1 MTTQNATSTYIP
13 LDAAESAALSDV
25 QTLLPLPVYEE
36 LDRLIAQAVDK
47 ADQSRPTPGAK
58 PARSHHSISIDGPR
72 GSGKTSVLLNLKSY
86 IAQVDQSGLREN
98 EKHLLP
104 HIHVLEPIDPT
115 LLENGESLFLH
126 IIVAA
131 VLRDEDI
138 KEAQRNKPEK
148 ARELNRCL
156 EQLAQGLEAV
166 DQQQTRHGLDKI
178 RAMFG
183 NQHLAECV
191 LAFFEAALN
200 LLGKKLLVL
209 PIDDVDT
216 SLNRAFE
223 NLEIIRRYLTWSC
236 VLPIV
241 SGDRGL
247 YDEVTWRD
255 FHGRL
260 TKDSNYLRG
269 QAYEI
274 AVDLAHEYQ
283 RKILPLPRRLT
294 MPEVS
299 EYWSKQDVQ
308 IKSHA
313 KDQAALSLRNFL
325 AWLSSFVSG
334 PVNGLEDS
342 RLNIP
347 IPSIRA
353 LAQLINKSG
362 ELIPALPEAVR
373 KAESPLEVERAWQ
386 MPTLPL
392 NVLRAFEDRHQTIR
406 KDKKRDYA
414 AAYDV
419 FTSELDKAVPVNH
432 SMPGDMAGEWL
443 RRLEDYFFHEPKGAK
458 VYLALRAALAWSE
471 RRQDQ
476 QERFRSG
483 VFATPLFQP
492 LKHQDAEFKNFDQAG
507 MDGLSDWATQLKD
520 RLPEGWVTE
529 IGQKKTFLPYPVP
542 EVGINTARKWRP
554 ELIIQQYQTDREW
567 EAEKV
572 VKDQAVFL
580 MSLLTQHNFYTNA
593 YQTEMLNIGRVFEL
607 LISSLVGPVTLAD
620 LQRIQREA
628 PFFSTR
634 DLAPTKQI
642 DANKRTTKEN
652 GDESLDAQEDESQ
665 NEPDEQLLQLHEEI
679 VAWRELHQLDQVSFA
694 PWLIYKV
701 FNKVYSQ
708 VASNE
713 YFSNGMTDL
722 GRALKI
728 PGMVFYATWS
738 AFGSFEKGA
747 LFGLSEDVATVNLR
761 TPKNFESSMLF
772 KKNVSP
778 LVWTEKYGQQTR
790 TATYFLRDHPL
801 KSWID
806 QVLSIN
812 WLKNSDVAGKDK
824 QVKTNKLGH
833 VPRGASKLSVQQW
846 LCQVLELEDGTRLT
860 EAAIRRG
867 LSGKPFAL
875 CERLILELSLTYPS
889 ARNTLARVEKVVKS
903 LFPEHF

>member
-1 MTTQNATSTYIP
+1 MTDRTPNNSSTYIP
-13 LDAAESAALSDV
+13 LDAAESAVLSDV
-25 QTLLPLPVYEE
+25 QTLLPLTVYEE

-47 ADQSRPTPGAK
+47 VDQSSQAPSGK
-58 PARSHHSISIDGPR
+58 PVRSHHAISIDGPR

-86 IAQVDQSGLREN
+86 IALVDQSGQRQK
-98 EKHLLP
+98 EKRLLP

-115 LLENGESLFLH
+115 LLEDGESLFLH

-156 EQLAQGLEAV
+156 EQLAHGLEGV
-166 DQQQTRHGLDKI
+166 EQQQTRHGLDKI

-191 LAFFEAALN
+191 LAFFEAALC
-200 LLGKKLLVL
+200 LLDKKLLVL

-274 AVDLAHEYQ
+274 AIDLAHEYQ
-283 RKILPLPRRLT
+283 RKILPLPRRLE
-294 MPEVS
+294 MPKVS
-299 EYWSKQDVQ
+299 EYWTKGNVQ
-308 IKSHA
+308 IKRHA
-313 KDQAALSLRNFL
+313 TDEAALSLRNFH
-325 AWLSSFVSG
+325 AWLTSFVSG

-342 RLNIP
+342 RLDIP

-362 ELIPALPEAVR
+362 DLIPALPETIR
-373 KAESPLEVERAWQ
+373 KAESPLEVARAWQ

-392 NVLRAFEDRHQTIR
+392 HVLRAFEDRHQTLR

-419 FTSELDKAVPVNH
+419 FASELAKAEPVNH
-432 SMPGDMAGEWL
+432 RMSDDMAGKWVIRMKE
-443 RRLEDYFFHEPKGAK
+443 YFSHEPQGAK
-458 VYLALRAALAWSE
+458 IFLALEASLAWSE

-476 QERFRSG
+476 QEQFRSG
-483 VFATPLFQP
+483 VFSTPLFQP
-492 LKHQDAEFKNFDQAG
+492 LKHQDAKFKNFDQVG
-507 MDGLSDWATQLKD
+507 MDGLSDWAAQLKD

-529 IGQKKTFLPYPVP
+529 IGQQKTFLPYPVP

-554 ELIIQQYQTDREW
+554 EQIIRQHQTGRSG

-572 VKDQAVFL
+572 VKDRAVFL

-593 YQTEMLNIGRVFEL
+593 YQAEMLNIGRVFEL

-642 DANKRTTKEN
+642 TPKPGTTKEN
-652 GDESLDAQEDESQ
+652 GDDSQDAQEDESQ
-665 NEPDEQLLQLHEEI
+665 NEPDEQLLQLHAEI

-713 YFSNGMTDL
+713 NSPSRSIDL
-722 GRALKI
+722 GSALKI

-747 LFGLSEDVATVNLR
+747 LFGLSEEVATVNLR
-761 TPKNFESSMLF
+761 TPENFESSMLF
-772 KKNVSP
+772 KKNVLP
-778 LVWTEKYGQQTR
+778 LVWGHDYGMWTR
-790 TATYFLRDHPL
+790 TATYYLATHPL
-801 KSWID
+801 RYWMD
-806 QVLSIN
+806 DVLSVSWSQASSREN
-812 WLKNSDVAGKDK
+812 PSELKPAPDKAEPWLCSQLGIEQQSILRTSRIAAALRIGEFTLDQAGKLFVEFV
-824 QVKTNKLGH
+824 QRF
-833 VPRGASKLSVQQW
+833 PRATAVADRMEK
-846 LCQVLELEDGTRLT
+846 
-860 EAAIRRG
+860 AIQ
-867 LSGKPFAL
+867 LVFS
-875 CERLILELSLTYPS
+875 ET
-889 ARNTLARVEKVVKS
+889 V
-903 LFPEHF
+903 